1 MRGRISNVKLVLFFV
16 NAQNREERAKY
27 ESKLKNRGIDPSKIS
42 SVVGLYDYAYV
53 ADNKAKIER
62 YIEYCDSQKVSY
74 AKESNGKYAGRLE
87 AVKLEARRIKSLG
100 LSTTDPKR
108 LKTILGK
115 IEKRKRSVEKIKN
128 PRQINNRRALA
139 AVQLNKLMDE
149 FAAEEDD
156 LVITPVKVHKDSMK
170 FNPDEIDDFARR
182 AFMPE

>member
-1 MRGRISNVKLVLFFV
+1 MRGRISNVKLVLYFV

-27 ESKLKNRGIDPSKIS
+27 ESKLKNRGIYPSKL
-42 SVVGLYDYAYV
+42 SVVELYDYAYV

-62 YIEYCDSQKVSY
+62 YIEYCDSQKVLY

-108 LKTILGK
+108 LKTILSK
-115 IEKRKRSVEKIKN
+115 IEKHKRSIEKIKN

-149 FAAEEDD
+149 FMAEEDD
-156 LVITPVKVHKDSMK
+156 LNITPVEVHKDSMK
-170 FNPDEIDDFARR
+170 FNPSEIDDFARR

>member
-1 MRGRISNVKLVLFFV
+1 MRGRISNVKLVLYFV

-27 ESKLKNRGIDPSKIS
+27 ESKLKNRGINPSKL
-42 SVVGLYDYAYV
+42 SVVELYDYAYV

-62 YIEYCDSQKVSY
+62 YIEYCDSQKVLY

-108 LKTILGK
+108 LKTILSK
-115 IEKRKRSVEKIKN
+115 IEKRKRSVEKNKN
-128 PRQINNRRALA
+128 PRRTNNRRALA

-149 FAAEEDD
+149 FVAEEDD
-156 LVITPVKVHKDSMK
+156 LNITPVEVHKDSMK
-170 FNPDEIDDFARR
+170 FNPSEIDDFARR